1 MENYSLKSGF
11 LDKTRLAA
19 KPNLESQPQ
28 ISGANLKSQPQLT
41 GANFESQPNEADLI
55 NRIILN
61 SFMGTQGTFRDQSM
75 GQAPRNS
82 FRNQFVD
89 QAHGTSCSEHVIS
102 SQPLETP
109 EYSFRCQQET
119 NQTVEKLFKDQ
130 MINNRPIGTSD
141 FRSKEP
147 AMGCNQKKPF
157 SVQGTH
163 LTLGGSFMSKS
174 TNPSNFSLNNSFGDQ
189 KVHQFPGHIKHIS
202 RNQMT
207 SPLDDS
213 LMALEGDLPL
223 GYALI
228 DQLSAMNESFEDKEV
243 DPGRGV
249 FSWSKDEIEDDVE
262 KELLKSIAQQVNTKL
277 MHK

>member
-61 SFMGTQGTFRDQSM
+61 SFMGTQGTFRDQSV

-109 EYSFRCQQET
+109 EYFFRCQQET

-141 FRSKEP
+141 FRSKDP

-189 KVHQFPGHIKHIS
+189 KVHQLPGHIKHIS

-249 FSWSKDEIEDDVE
+249 FSWSKDETEDDVE